1 MLINTHS
8 WFSLNHGVLSPEQ
21 VLQEAHALGLQ
32 QVALTD
38 INCTAGWSDFFRL
51 AAKYKVRPL
60 AGIEFRTGPRL
71 LYIGIARSNT
81 GVHQLASL
89 LTDHLLDGL
98 DLPERA
104 PELDEAFIIYP
115 FGAAHMPEKLR
126 ANEYIGVRPGEV
138 NRLRFSPWMKHKD
151 RLLALAPATF
161 RSNPALAKRDFNVH
175 RLKRAVDTNTLLST
189 TPPEHV
195 ASPDE
200 RFLSEEQLCS
210 AFAAVPELVWNT
222 RRLMDQCEVHFAHG
236 KSKNR
241 RTWSADAAA
250 DLELLR
256 RETKAG
262 LLRRFPSPPQQVMD
276 RVERELTVI
285 AQKDFVSYFLINWDL
300 VRFAKSRGF
309 FHVGRGSGAN
319 SLVAYCLGITD
330 VDPIELDLYFER
342 FINPSRSSPPD
353 FDLDFSWKDRDEV
366 TRYLFD
372 KYGDDRRVALLATYS
387 TYQYRA
393 VIRELGKVFG
403 LPPHEIDALAEGDTG
418 RSVWIGR
425 HAQAGPAKQQ
435 ATLSQNDRIA
445 HTILRYAG
453 HFHEHPHHLSIHV
466 GGVLIS
472 EKPLTHYTA
481 LHLPPKGFATTQFSM
496 LEAEDLG
503 LYKFDI
509 LSQRGLGHI
518 RDAVE
523 MVGAVVGCQLSG
535 GTGRDSA
542 CARASARQCLR
553 TGQRATVPAH
563 GPAHDS
569 AHPPATVGT
578 VRAGHS
584 AGALS
589 TVREGPCAGTF
600 QEREDLCNLTTD
612 NGQPTTAIDI
622 HAIERFKHDPR
633 INELLRTGDTIGCF
647 YVESPAMRMLLKKLG
662 VQDYPT
668 LVAASSII
676 RPGVAQSGMMR
687 EYILRHRD
695 PERRKQAH
703 PAMAAI
709 MPDTYGV
716 MVYQEDVIKVAHLYA
731 GLTLAEADILR
742 RGMSGKYR
750 SREEFQRVKDR
761 FFSNCKMKGYPE
773 HESAEIWRQI
783 ESFAGYSFAK
793 GHSAS
798 YAVESYQSLYLK
810 AYHPL
815 EFMVAVANNFGGF
828 YHTEFYLHEAKRA
841 GAVVE
846 APCIN
851 RSEELCTLQKVA
863 SSEWRV
869 ASKIHLRHSPLA
881 THHSPLIFLG
891 FRNIKSLE
899 ASTADRLLAERRRNG
914 PFADLP
920 DLLKRV
926 PISPEQARILI
937 RVGALRFTGRS
948 KPQLLWDLTLL
959 HPGAKHD
966 PVPDLFV
973 MKPPPTKLPTLEH
986 FDLSDAYDEL
996 ELLGF
1001 PLCDPFLLVEM
1012 QCPPAGQ
1019 THDSADAQ
1027 DPHAT
1032 VPAHKATR
1040 DSAYTQ
1046 SPRATVPARVPAR
1059 DSANAQ
1065 GLRATVPAHKATH
1078 DSATAQRIPATVGT
1092 VRDGNCAVALSTV
1105 RNGPSEGTVHSARE
1119 PRAQALST
1127 PSILARDMPRHIG
1140 KRVSM
1145 LGYVVHVK
1153 PTKTGAGDRMSFGS
1167 FIDQVGD
1174 FWDST
1179 QFPSVEAKYPFRGRG
1194 VYRLTGKVE
1203 EEFGHCAL
1211 NVEHVEKLLWKQD
1224 PRYGTK

>member
-1 MLINTHS
+1 MLLNAHS
-8 WFSLNHGVLSPEQ
+8 WFSLNYGVLSPEQ

-60 AGIEFRTGPRL
+60 AGIEFKGGPRT
-71 LYIGIARSNT
+71 LYIGIARNNT
-81 GVHQLASL
+81 GVHQLSSL
-89 LTDHLLDGL
+89 LTDHLLNGA

-104 PELDEAFIIYP
+104 PELSDACIIYP
-115 FGAAHMPEKLR
+115 FGAAHVPERLR
-126 ANEYIGVRPGEV
+126 PNEYIGVRPGEV

-151 RLLALAPATF
+151 RLVALAPATF
-161 RSNPALAKRDFNVH
+161 RSDPALAKRDFNVH

-189 TPPEHV
+189 TPLSHV
-195 ASPDE
+195 AVPE
-200 RFLSEEQLCS
+200 QRFLSEEQLCT

-222 RRLMDQCEVHFAHG
+222 RRLMEQCEVHFAHG

-241 RTWSADAAA
+241 RTWSNDASV

-256 RETKAG
+256 KETQAG
-262 LLRRFPSPPQQVMD
+262 LLHRYQAPTQQVMD

-300 VRFAKSRGF
+300 VRFAKHKGF

-353 FDLDFSWKDRDEV
+353 FDLDFSWKDRDQV
-366 TRYLFD
+366 TQYLFD
-372 KYGDDRRVALLATYS
+372 TYGTDRRVALLATYS

-403 LPPHEIDALAEGDTG
+403 LPPHEIDTLAEGDTG
-418 RSVWIGR
+418 RSVWLGR
-425 HAQAGPAKQQ
+425 HANADPSSAPASTPIGTGAKGGLR
-435 ATLSQNDRIA
+435 TLSQNDRIA
-445 HTILRYAG
+445 QSILRYSTY
-453 HFHEHPHHLSIHV
+453 FHEHPHHLSIHV

-523 MVGAVVGCQLSG
+523 MVEKRSDDRMIRRSENAATGHELRAAGLPVGKGADLQLYHN
-535 GTGRDSA
+535 
-542 CARASARQCLR
+542 L
-553 TGQRATVPAH
+553 
-563 GPAHDS
+563 
-569 AHPPATVGT
+569 
-578 VRAGHS
+578 VR
-584 AGALS
+584 
-589 TVREGPCAGTF
+589 
-600 QEREDLCNLTTD
+600 
-612 NGQPTTAIDI
+612 PTTRKPEARSPQPSEVCEPSAKPLDI
-622 HAIERFKHDPR
+622 HAIEHFKHDPK

-662 VQDYPT
+662 VQDYST

-676 RPGVAQSGMMR
+676 RPGVSQSGMMR

-703 PAMAAI
+703 PAMYKI

-750 SREEFQRVKDR
+750 SRQEFQRVQER
-761 FFSNCKMKGYPE
+761 FFSNCKAKGYPE

-846 APCIN
+846 APCMN
-851 RSEELCTLQKVA
+851 RSGELCTLVRSDDQNIRGSDDLAASHGLRAAGWVVGEGDDVSLYHNVA
-863 SSEWRV
+863 RRTSTQPEARGPQPM
-869 ASKIHLRHSPLA
+869 AR
-881 THHSPLIFLG
+881 IFLG
-891 FRNIKSLE
+891 LRNIKSLE
-899 ASTADRLLAERRRNG
+899 ATTAERILAERRRSG
-914 PFADLP
+914 PYADLP

-926 PISPEQARILI
+926 AIAPEQARILI
-937 RVGALRFTGRS
+937 RVGALRFTGKS

-966 PVPDLFV
+966 PVSDLFIT
-973 MKPPPTKLPTLEH
+973 KPPERKLPTLEH

-1001 PLCDPFLLVEM
+1001 PLCDPFLLVEYRSED
-1012 QCPPAGQ
+1012 QKIRRSDNVAAG
-1019 THDSADAQ
+1019 HE
-1027 DPHAT
+1027 
-1032 VPAHKATR
+1032 
-1040 DSAYTQ
+1040 
-1046 SPRATVPARVPAR
+1046 
-1059 DSANAQ
+1059 
-1065 GLRATVPAHKATH
+1065 LRAAGLVVGEGNELPLYHNVVHPQATQPE
-1078 DSATAQRIPATVGT
+1078 AR
-1092 VRDGNCAVALSTV
+1092 
-1105 RNGPSEGTVHSARE
+1105 GPQLEA
-1119 PRAQALST
+1119 
-1127 PSILARDMPRHIG
+1127 ILARDMPRHIG
-1140 KRVSM
+1140 QRVTM

-1153 PTKTGAGDRMSFGS
+1153 PTKTGTGERMSFGS
-1167 FIDQVGD
+1167 FIDQAGD

-1194 VYRLTGKVE
+1194 VYRLTGRIE
-1203 EEFGHCAL
+1203 EEFGHCSL
-1211 NVEHVEKLLWKQD
+1211 SVEHVEKLPWKPD

>member
-1 MLINTHS
+1 MGPRPRATLQVRIRNVVRMFQDPMHTHDYLTVRRSPCISSIQETTCRSTQWVDLPTGRQALQVRIWYAVRRTIAAYSRMLLNTHS

-51 AAKYKVRPL
+51 AAQYKVRPL
-60 AGIEFRTGPRL
+60 AGIEFKVDTRT
-71 LYIGIARSNT
+71 LYIGIARNNT

-89 LTDHLLDGL
+89 LTDLLLDG
-98 DLPERA
+98 DALPER
-104 PELDEAFIIYP
+104 PPDLPDTFIIFPY
-115 FGAAHMPEKLR
+115 GAPNIPSQLR
-126 ANEYIGVRPGEV
+126 PNEFVGVRPGDV
-138 NRLRFSPWMKHKD
+138 NRLRFSPWMKRKD
-151 RLLALAPATF
+151 RLVALAPATF
-161 RSNPALAKRDFNVH
+161 RSDPALAKRDYNVH

-189 TPPEHV
+189 TPPAHV
-195 ASPDE
+195 APPE
-200 RFLSEEQLCS
+200 HRFLSEEQLCT

-222 RRLMDQCEVHFAHG
+222 RRLMEQCEVHFAHG

-241 RTWSADAAA
+241 RTWSMDASA

-256 RETKAG
+256 RETQAG
-262 LLRRFPSPPQQVMD
+262 LLRRFSSPSQQVMD

-300 VRFAKSRGF
+300 VRFAKHKGF

-353 FDLDFSWKDRDEV
+353 FDLDFSWKDRDHV
-366 TRYLFD
+366 TQYLFD
-372 KYGDDRRVALLATYS
+372 KYGDQRRVALLATYS

-403 LPPHEIDALAEGDTG
+403 LPPHEMDALAEGDTG

-425 HAQAGPAKQQ
+425 HANAGPGKHT
-435 ATLSQNDRIA
+435 ATLSDNDRIA
-445 HTILRYAG
+445 RTILRYAE

-523 MVGAVVGCQLSG
+523 MVERRSDDQMIRRSENGKCTSSQMVGDPQPEQAN
-535 GTGRDSA
+535 RMA
-542 CARASARQCLR
+542 E
-553 TGQRATVPAH
+553 
-563 GPAHDS
+563 
-569 AHPPATVGT
+569 
-578 VRAGHS
+578 
-584 AGALS
+584 S
-589 TVREGPCAGTF
+589 TVLMLDRSTCTVDPLD
-600 QEREDLCNLTTD
+600 R
-612 NGQPTTAIDI
+612 PTIDI

-676 RPGVAQSGMMR
+676 RPGVSQSGMMR

-703 PAMAAI
+703 PAMYKI

-750 SREEFQRVKDR
+750 SRQEFQRVQER
-761 FFSNCKMKGYPE
+761 FFSNCKAKGYPE

-846 APCIN
+846 APCVN
-851 RSEELCTLQKVA
+851 RSGELCTLQQVA
-863 SSEWRV
+863 SDEWRV
-869 ASKIHLRHSPLA
+869 ASKMHSRHSPL
-881 THHSPLIFLG
+881 TTRYSPLIFLG
-891 FRNIKSLE
+891 LRNIKSLE
-899 ASTADRLLAERRRNG
+899 ATTAERILAERRRNG

-926 PISPEQARILI
+926 PIAVEQARILI
-937 RVGALRFTGRS
+937 RVGALRFTGRT

-959 HPGAKHD
+959 HPGTKPEH
-966 PVPDLFV
+966 VPDLFIT
-973 MKPPPTKLPTLEH
+973 KPPVTKLPTLEH
-986 FDLSDAYDEL
+986 FDLTDAYDEL

-1001 PLCDPFLLVEM
+1001 PLCDPFLLVEYRSED
-1012 QCPPAGQ
+1012 QTIRRSDDGNAG
-1019 THDSADAQ
+1019 AVDAGAE
-1027 DPHAT
+1027 P
-1032 VPAHKATR
+1032 ATR
-1040 DSAYTQ
+1040 NQPT
-1046 SPRATVPARVPAR
+1046 R
-1059 DSANAQ
+1059 NA
-1065 GLRATVPAHKATH
+1065 LPH
-1078 DSATAQRIPATVGT
+1078 
-1092 VRDGNCAVALSTV
+1092 
-1105 RNGPSEGTVHSARE
+1105 
-1119 PRAQALST
+1119 
-1127 PSILARDMPRHIG
+1127 ILARDMARHIG

-1153 PTKTGAGDRMSFGS
+1153 PTKTGTGERMSFGS
-1167 FIDQVGD
+1167 FIDPTGD

-1203 EEFGHCAL
+1203 EEFGHCSL
-1211 NVEHVEKLLWKQD
+1211 SVEHVEKLPWKQD

>member
-1 MLINTHS
+1 MLLNVHS
-8 WFSLNHGVLSPEQ
+8 WFSLNYGVLSPEQ
-21 VLQEAHALGLQ
+21 VLQEAHALGVQ

-51 AAKYKVRPL
+51 AAQYKVRPL
-60 AGIEFRTGPRL
+60 AGIEFRKGARL
-71 LYIGIARSNT
+71 LYISIARNNT
-81 GVHQLASL
+81 GVHQLASS
-89 LTDHLLDGL
+89 LTDHLLDGV
-98 DLPERA
+98 DLPETA
-104 PELDEAFIIYP
+104 PEMDEAFIIYP
-115 FGAAHMPEKLR
+115 FGAAHVPEKLR
-126 ANEYIGVRPGEV
+126 TNEYVGIRPNDV

-161 RSNPALAKRDFNVH
+161 RSDPTLTKRDFNVH
-175 RLKRAVDTNTLLST
+175 RLKRAVDNNTLLST
-189 TPPEHV
+189 TPSSHV
-195 ASPDE
+195 AVPE
-200 RFLSEEQLCS
+200 QRFLSEEQLCV

-222 RRLMDQCEVHFAHG
+222 RRLMEQCEVHFAHG
-236 KSKNR
+236 KNKNR
-241 RTWSADAAA
+241 RTWSTDAAA
-250 DLELLR
+250 DLDLLR
-256 RETKAG
+256 SEAQTG
-262 LLRRFPSPPQQVMD
+262 LLRRFPSPSQQVVD
-276 RVERELTVI
+276 RVERELIVI

-353 FDLDFSWKDRDEV
+353 FDLDFSWKDRDQV
-366 TRYLFD
+366 TRHLFD
-372 KYGDDRRVALLATYS
+372 TYGDQRRVALLATYS
-387 TYQYRA
+387 TYQQRA
-393 VIRELGKVFG
+393 VVRELGKVFG
-403 LPPHEIDALAEGDTG
+403 LPPGEIDALAEGDTG

-425 HAQAGPAKQQ
+425 HAHAGPGRQQ
-435 ATLSQNDRIA
+435 ATLSQTDRIA
-445 HTILRYAG
+445 RTILRYAE

-518 RDAVE
+518 RDCVE
-523 MVGAVVGCQLSG
+523 LVQVSSNKHQ
-535 GTGRDSA
+535 GTREQEAPGD
-542 CARASARQCLR
+542 
-553 TGQRATVPAH
+553 PH
-563 GPAHDS
+563 GPLLDS
-569 AHPPATVGT
+569 CHLPLDTCDFRPAV
-578 VRAGHS
+578 
-584 AGALS
+584 
-589 TVREGPCAGTF
+589 
-600 QEREDLCNLTTD
+600 
-612 NGQPTTAIDI
+612 DI
-622 HAIERFKHDPR
+622 HAIEHFKHDPK

-676 RPGVAQSGMMR
+676 RPGVSQSGMMR

-703 PAMAAI
+703 PAMLKI

-731 GLTLAEADILR
+731 GLTLAESDILR

-761 FFSNCKMKGYPE
+761 FFSNCRAKGYPE

-828 YHTEFYLHEAKRA
+828 YHTEFYLHEARRA

-846 APCIN
+846 APCVN
-851 RSEELCTLQKVA
+851 RSERLCTLQRAPHHGRQVA
-863 SSEWRV
+863 NEIR
-869 ASKIHLRHSPLA
+869 LRHSQ
-881 THHSPLIFLG
+881 LIFLG
-891 FRNIKSLE
+891 LQNIKSLE
-899 ASTADRLLAERRRNG
+899 AATADRLLAERRRHG

-926 PISPEQARILI
+926 PIDVEQARTLI
-937 RVGALRFTGRS
+937 RSGALRFTERT
-948 KPQLLWDLTLL
+948 KQQLLWDLTLL
-959 HPGAKHD
+959 HDGNRH
-966 PVPDLFV
+966 VHLPDLFIT
-973 MKPPPTKLPTLEH
+973 KPPATKLPTLEH

-1001 PLCDPFLLVEM
+1001 PLCDPFLLAECRSDDQLIGRSVNENAGMADVETEPLT
-1012 QCPPAGQ
+1012 CNTTTRNAL
-1019 THDSADAQ
+1019 
-1027 DPHAT
+1027 PH
-1032 VPAHKATR
+1032 
-1040 DSAYTQ
+1040 
-1046 SPRATVPARVPAR
+1046 
-1059 DSANAQ
+1059 
-1065 GLRATVPAHKATH
+1065 
-1078 DSATAQRIPATVGT
+1078 
-1092 VRDGNCAVALSTV
+1092 
-1105 RNGPSEGTVHSARE
+1105 
-1119 PRAQALST
+1119 
-1127 PSILARDMPRHIG
+1127 ILARDMPRHIG
-1140 KRVSM
+1140 ERVSM

-1153 PTKTGAGDRMSFGS
+1153 PTKTGAGDRMSFGC
-1167 FIDQVGD
+1167 FIDRAGD

-1194 VYRLTGKVE
+1194 VYRLAGKVE
-1203 EEFGHCAL
+1203 QEFGHCTL
-1211 NVEHVEKLLWKQD
+1211 NVDHVEKLPWRTD
-1224 PRYGTK
+1224 PRYGPK

>member
-1 MLINTHS
+1 MYFVDLVGRMLLNTHS

-89 LTDHLLDGL
+89 LTDHLLDGV
-98 DLPERA
+98 DLPERT
-104 PELDEAFIIYP
+104 PDLDEAFIVYP
-115 FGAAHMPEKLR
+115 FGAAHVPEKLR
-126 ANEYIGVRPGEV
+126 PNEYIGVRPGEV

-161 RSNPALAKRDFNVH
+161 RSDPALAKRDFNVH

-189 TPPEHV
+189 TPREHV
-195 ASPDE
+195 APPE
-200 RFLSEEQLCS
+200 QRFLSEEQLCA

-241 RTWSADAAA
+241 RTWSNDAAA

-256 RETKAG
+256 RETQAG
-262 LLRRFPSPPQQVMD
+262 LLRRYPSPSQQVME

-300 VRFAKSRGF
+300 IRFAKSRGF

-425 HAQAGPAKQQ
+425 HANADPSSAPASAPPSAGAKGGLR
-435 ATLSQNDRIA
+435 TLSQNDRIA
-445 HTILRYAG
+445 QSILRYSTY
-453 HFHEHPHHLSIHV
+453 FHEHPHHLSIHV

-472 EKPLTHYTA
+472 KKPLTHYTA

-523 MVGAVVGCQLSG
+523 MVAPKGNIQWPISNDQFPMINDQYPIGSIFKDDRTASVEAPIGNWKLEIDHSSFREAV
-535 GTGRDSA
+535 
-542 CARASARQCLR
+542 
-553 TGQRATVPAH
+553 
-563 GPAHDS
+563 
-569 AHPPATVGT
+569 
-578 VRAGHS
+578 
-584 AGALS
+584 
-589 TVREGPCAGTF
+589 
-600 QEREDLCNLTTD
+600 
-612 NGQPTTAIDI
+612 DI
-622 HAIERFKHDPR
+622 HAIERFKHDPK

-761 FFSNCKMKGYPE
+761 FFSNCKAKGYPE

-846 APCIN
+846 APCVN
-851 RSEELCTLQKVA
+851 RSGELCTLHRVV

-869 ASKIHLRHSPLA
+869 ASNMHSG
-881 THHSPLIFLG
+881 HSPLIFLG
-891 FRNIKSLE
+891 LHNIRSLE
-899 ASTADRLLAERRRNG
+899 AATADRLLAERRRNG

-926 PISPEQARILI
+926 PITPEQARILI

-1001 PLCDPFLLVEM
+1001 PLCDPFLLVENAGENGEKRESGEKVG
-1012 QCPPAGQ
+1012 PPSHPL
-1019 THDSADAQ
+1019 TLSPLSPPSPFSP
-1027 DPHAT
+1027 PH
-1032 VPAHKATR
+1032 
-1040 DSAYTQ
+1040 
-1046 SPRATVPARVPAR
+1046 
-1059 DSANAQ
+1059 
-1065 GLRATVPAHKATH
+1065 
-1078 DSATAQRIPATVGT
+1078 
-1092 VRDGNCAVALSTV
+1092 
-1105 RNGPSEGTVHSARE
+1105 
-1119 PRAQALST
+1119 
-1127 PSILARDMPRHIG
+1127 ILARDMPRHIG

-1153 PTKTGAGDRMSFGS
+1153 PTKTGAGDRMSFGC
-1167 FIDQVGD
+1167 FIDRAGD

-1211 NVEHVEKLLWKQD
+1211 NVEHVEKLPWRQD

>member
-1 MLINTHS
+1 MLLNTHS

-21 VLQEAHALGLQ
+21 VLQEAHALGVQ

-51 AAKYKVRPL
+51 ADKHKVRPL
-60 AGIEFRTGPRL
+60 AGIEFKAGPRT
-71 LYIGIARSNT
+71 LYIGIARNNK
-81 GVHQLASL
+81 GVHQLAGL
-89 LTDHLLDGL
+89 LTDHLLDGA

-115 FGAAHMPEKLR
+115 FGAAHVPEKLR
-126 ANEYIGVRPGEV
+126 PNEYIGVRPGDV
-138 NRLRFSPWMKHKD
+138 NRLRFSPWMKRKEK
-151 RLLALAPATF
+151 LLALVTATF
-161 RSNPALAKRDFNVH
+161 RSDEQLAKRDFNVH

-195 ASPDE
+195 SPATH
-200 RFLSEEQLCS
+200 RFLNEEQLCA
-210 AFAAVPELVWNT
+210 AFADVPELVWNT
-222 RRLMDQCEVHFAHG
+222 RRLMDQCDVHFAHG

-241 RTWSADAAA
+241 RTWSDDASA
-250 DLELLR
+250 DLDLLR
-256 RETKAG
+256 TETQAG
-262 LLRRFPSPPQQVMD
+262 LLRRYPSPPQKVID

-300 VRFAKSRGF
+300 VQFAKRKGF

-353 FDLDFSWKDRDEV
+353 FDLDFSWKDRDQV
-366 TRYLFD
+366 TQYLFD
-372 KYGDDRRVALLATYS
+372 TYGAQRRVALLATYS

-425 HAQAGPAKQQ
+425 HANAGPQKQL
-435 ATLSQNDRIA
+435 ATLSQNDHIA
-445 HTILRYAG
+445 QSILRYSTY
-453 HFHEHPHHLSIHV
+453 FHEHPHHLSIHV

-523 MVGAVVGCQLSG
+523 LVGGVVGCQLSIAG
-535 GTGRDSA
+535 ERA
-542 CARASARQCLR
+542 CAQSPRTIVSANK
-553 TGQRATVPAH
+553 PA
-563 GPAHDS
+563 PES
-569 AHPPATVGT
+569 AQP
-578 VRAGHS
+578 
-584 AGALS
+584 
-589 TVREGPCAGTF
+589 REGPCD
-600 QEREDLCNLTTD
+600 RTTD
-612 NGQPTTAIDI
+612 NGQLTTAIDI

-703 PAMAAI
+703 PAMLQI

-761 FFSNCKMKGYPE
+761 FFGNCRAKGYPDAE
-773 HESAEIWRQI
+773 VAEIWRQI

-846 APCIN
+846 APCVN
-851 RSEELCTLQKVA
+851 RSGELCALQGVA
-863 SSEWRV
+863 SDEWRV
-869 ASKIHLRHSPLA
+869 ASGTHPRHSPLD
-881 THHSPLIFLG
+881 TRYSPLIFLG
-891 FRNIKSLE
+891 LHNIKSLDT
-899 ASTADRLLAERRRNG
+899 ATADRILHERRRHG
-914 PFADLP
+914 PYTGLP
-920 DLLKRV
+920 DLLHRV
-926 PISPEQARILI
+926 PIGVEQARTLI
-937 RVGALRFTGRS
+937 RVGALRFTGKS

-959 HPGAKHD
+959 HPGSKITERGA
-966 PVPDLFV
+966 DLFIT
-973 MKPPPTKLPTLEH
+973 KPPETRLPTLEH

-1001 PLCDPFLLVEM
+1001 PLCDPFLLVEGGSVVS
-1012 QCPPAGQ
+1012 CPLSVVGSDGTSSTA
-1019 THDSADAQ
+1019 
-1027 DPHAT
+1027 
-1032 VPAHKATR
+1032 
-1040 DSAYTQ
+1040 
-1046 SPRATVPARVPAR
+1046 SPPSVISDRSGGRTT
-1059 DSANAQ
+1059 DN
-1065 GLRATVPAHKATH
+1065 
-1078 DSATAQRIPATVGT
+1078 QRPTT
-1092 VRDGNCAVALSTV
+1092 
-1105 RNGPSEGTVHSARE
+1105 
-1119 PRAQALST
+1119 
-1127 PSILARDMPRHIG
+1127 ILARDMPRHIG
-1140 KRVSM
+1140 RTVTM

-1153 PTKTGAGDRMSFGS
+1153 PTRTMAGDRMSFGC
-1167 FIDQVGD
+1167 FIDQEGD

-1179 QFPSVEAKYPFRGRG
+1179 QFPAVEAKYPFRGRG

-1203 EEFGHCAL
+1203 EEFGHCSL
-1211 NVEHVEKLLWKQD
+1211 SVRHVEKLPWKQD
-1224 PRYGTK
+1224 PRYGAQ

>member
-1 MLINTHS
+1 MLLNTHS

-51 AAKYKVRPL
+51 AAQYKVRPL
-60 AGIEFRTGPRL
+60 AGIEFKVETRT
-71 LYIGIARSNT
+71 LYIGIARNNQ

-89 LTDHLLDGL
+89 LTDRLLDGEL
-98 DLPERA
+98 LPQRA
-104 PELDEAFIIYP
+104 PELPDTFIIY
-115 FGAAHMPEKLR
+115 FHGAPNIPQKLR
-126 ANEYIGVRPGEV
+126 PNEFIGVRPGDV
-138 NRLRFSPWMKHKD
+138 NKLRFTPWMKQKD
-151 RLLALAPATF
+151 RLVAMATATF
-161 RSNPALAKRDFNVH
+161 RSDPALAKRDFNVH

-189 TPPEHV
+189 TLPAHV
-195 ASPDE
+195 AAPE
-200 RFLSEEQLCS
+200 NRFLSEEQMCN

-222 RRLMDQCEVHFAHG
+222 RRLMEQCEVHFAHG

-241 RTWSADAAA
+241 RTWSNDASA

-256 RETKAG
+256 TETQTG
-262 LLRRFPSPPQQVMD
+262 LLRRYGAPLQKVID

-300 VRFAKSRGF
+300 IRFAKRKGF

-353 FDLDFSWKDRDEV
+353 FDLDFSWKDRDQV
-366 TRYLFD
+366 TQYLFD
-372 KYGDDRRVALLATYS
+372 TYGDQRRVALLATYS
-387 TYQYRA
+387 TYQRRA
-393 VIRELGKVFG
+393 VVRELGKVFG
-403 LPPHEIDALAEGDTG
+403 LPPADIDALAEGDAG
-418 RSVWIGR
+418 RSRWIGR
-425 HAQAGPAKQQ
+425 SDNAK
-435 ATLSQNDRIA
+435 ASNGSSVEIDNERIA
-445 HTILRYAG
+445 RTILRYAE

-472 EKPLTHYTA
+472 EQPLTHYTA

-523 MVGAVVGCQLSG
+523 MVECGSDDQMIRRSENGNAQENGEWSMANGDWENAPTSSLSRSMVAD
-535 GTGRDSA
+535 TAIHHSPTPIHPL
-542 CARASARQCLR
+542 SPPR
-553 TGQRATVPAH
+553 TL
-563 GPAHDS
+563 
-569 AHPPATVGT
+569 
-578 VRAGHS
+578 
-584 AGALS
+584 ALS
-589 TVREGPCAGTF
+589 PPPSPSSPPS
-600 QEREDLCNLTTD
+600 L
-612 NGQPTTAIDI
+612 DI
-622 HAIERFKHDPR
+622 HAIERFKHDPK
-633 INELLRTGDTIGCF
+633 INALLRTGDTIGCF

-662 VQDYPT
+662 VQDYLT

-676 RPGVAQSGMMR
+676 RPGVSQSGMMR

-695 PERRKQAH
+695 PERRQQAH
-703 PAMAAI
+703 PAMLKI

-731 GLTLAEADILR
+731 GLTLADADILR

-761 FFSNCKMKGYPE
+761 FFENCLKKGYAAE
-773 HESAEIWRQI
+773 ESAEIWRQI

-841 GAVVE
+841 GALVE
-846 APCIN
+846 APCVN
-851 RSEELCTLQKVA
+851 RSDELCTLHAAGPWPLASGRPKDRPEA
-863 SSEWRV
+863 SSPRPR
-869 ASKIHLRHSPLA
+869 AS
-881 THHSPLIFLG
+881 IFLG
-891 FRNIKSLE
+891 LQNIKSLDS
-899 ASTADRLLAERRRNG
+899 STAERILTERCRNG
-914 PFADLP
+914 PFTGLP

-926 PISPEQARILI
+926 PIGVEQARTLI
-937 RVGALRFTGRS
+937 RVGALRFTGKS

-959 HPGAKHD
+959 HPGSKITARA
-966 PVPDLFV
+966 PDLFIT
-973 MKPPPTKLPTLEH
+973 KAPETKLPNLQH
-986 FDLSDAYDEL
+986 FDLADAYDEL

-1001 PLCDPFLLVEM
+1001 PLCDPFLLVEYASSFK
-1012 QCPPAGQ
+1012 PPVTGS
-1019 THDSADAQ
+1019 SA
-1027 DPHAT
+1027 
-1032 VPAHKATR
+1032 
-1040 DSAYTQ
+1040 
-1046 SPRATVPARVPAR
+1046 
-1059 DSANAQ
+1059 
-1065 GLRATVPAHKATH
+1065 LRGST
-1078 DSATAQRIPATVGT
+1078 
-1092 VRDGNCAVALSTV
+1092 AVADGDTKLVADS
-1105 RNGPSEGTVHSARE
+1105 GQPEAYSH
-1119 PRAQALST
+1119 
-1127 PSILARDMPRHIG
+1127 ILARDMPRHIG
-1140 KRVSM
+1140 KRASM

-1153 PTKTGAGDRMSFGS
+1153 PTKTGTGERMSFGS
-1167 FIDQVGD
+1167 FIDPAGD

-1194 VYRLTGKVE
+1194 VYRLTGIVE
-1203 EEFGHCAL
+1203 EEFGHCSL
-1211 NVEHVEKLLWKQD
+1211 NVQHMEKLPWKQD
-1224 PRYGTK
+1224 PRYGPK

>member
-89 LTDHLLDGL
+89 LTDHLLDGVE
-98 DLPERA
+98 LPERA

-126 ANEYIGVRPGEV
+126 PTEYIGVRPGEV
-138 NRLRFSPWMKHKD
+138 NRLRFSPWMRHKD

-161 RSNPALAKRDFNVH
+161 RSDPALAKRDFNVH

-195 ASPDE
+195 APPE
-200 RFLSEEQLCS
+200 HRFLSEEQLCA

-256 RETKAG
+256 RETQTG
-262 LLRRFPSPPQQVMD
+262 LLRRFPSPSQQVMD

-300 VRFAKSRGF
+300 IRFAKHKGF

-425 HAQAGPAKQQ
+425 HANADPSSPPASTPPSAGANGGLR
-435 ATLSQNDRIA
+435 TLSQNDRIA
-445 HTILRYAG
+445 QSILHYSTY
-453 HFHEHPHHLSIHV
+453 FHEHPHHLSIHV

-481 LHLPPKGFATTQFSM
+481 LHMPPKGFATTQFSM

-523 MVGAVVGCQLSG
+523 MVGKTQVISLKTQV
-535 GTGRDSA
+535 TRDKTQETSLNTQDTSYKAQDTRRNVQMSSSA
-542 CARASARQCLR
+542 CLESCVLNIESC
-553 TGQRATVPAH
+553 H
-563 GPAHDS
+563 F
-569 AHPPATVGT
+569 
-578 VRAGHS
+578 
-584 AGALS
+584 
-589 TVREGPCAGTF
+589 REAV
-600 QEREDLCNLTTD
+600 
-612 NGQPTTAIDI
+612 DI

-761 FFSNCKMKGYPE
+761 FFSNCKAKGYPE

-846 APCIN
+846 APCVN
-851 RSEELCTLQKVA
+851 RSGELCTLHRVV

-869 ASKIHLRHSPLA
+869 ASNMHSG
-881 THHSPLIFLG
+881 HSPLIFLG
-891 FRNIKSLE
+891 LHNIKSLE
-899 ASTADRLLAERRRNG
+899 AATADRILAERRRHG
-914 PFADLP
+914 PFAGLP

-1001 PLCDPFLLVEM
+1001 PLCDPFLLVENAGENGEKRESGEKVG
-1012 QCPPAGQ
+1012 PPSHPL
-1019 THDSADAQ
+1019 TL
-1027 DPHAT
+1027 
-1032 VPAHKATR
+1032 
-1040 DSAYTQ
+1040 
-1046 SPRATVPARVPAR
+1046 SP
-1059 DSANAQ
+1059 
-1065 GLRATVPAHKATH
+1065 
-1078 DSATAQRIPATVGT
+1078 
-1092 VRDGNCAVALSTV
+1092 LSL
-1105 RNGPSEGTVHSARE
+1105 PS
-1119 PRAQALST
+1119 PLP
-1127 PSILARDMPRHIG
+1127 PSSPLPPPSPFSPPCISARDMSRHIG

-1153 PTKTGAGDRMSFGS
+1153 PTKTGAGDRMSFGC
-1167 FIDQVGD
+1167 FIDRAGD

-1211 NVEHVEKLLWKQD
+1211 NVEHVEKLPWKQD

>member
-60 AGIEFRTGPRL
+60 AGIEFKAGPRT
-71 LYIGIARSNT
+71 LYIGIARTNT

-89 LTDHLLDGL
+89 LTDHLLDGA

-104 PELDEAFIIYP
+104 PELPDACIIYP
-115 FGAAHMPEKLR
+115 FGAAHVPERLR
-126 ANEYIGVRPGEV
+126 PNEYIGVRPGDV

-151 RLLALAPATF
+151 RLVALAPATF
-161 RSNPALAKRDFNVH
+161 RSDPALGKRDFNVH

-195 ASPDE
+195 APPDQ
-200 RFLSEEQLCS
+200 RFMSEEQLCT

-222 RRLMDQCEVHFAHG
+222 RRLMDQCDVHFAHG

-241 RTWSADAAA
+241 RTWSNDAAA

-256 RETKAG
+256 CETYEGLKLRYAHPSAPRLRSGPLREG
-262 LLRRFPSPPQQVMD
+262 SVIMD

-300 VRFAKSRGF
+300 VRFAKNKGF

-353 FDLDFSWKDRDEV
+353 FDLDFSWKDRDQV

-425 HAQAGPAKQQ
+425 HANAGPGKQL
-435 ATLSQNDRIA
+435 ATLSQTDRIA
-445 HTILRYAG
+445 QSILRYSTY
-453 HFHEHPHHLSIHV
+453 FHEHPHHLSIHV

-523 MVGAVVGCQLSG
+523 LVNEKCRMKNVECRTTPDGNSDAAILHSSFFIRHSTFREAV
-535 GTGRDSA
+535 
-542 CARASARQCLR
+542 
-553 TGQRATVPAH
+553 
-563 GPAHDS
+563 
-569 AHPPATVGT
+569 
-578 VRAGHS
+578 
-584 AGALS
+584 
-589 TVREGPCAGTF
+589 
-600 QEREDLCNLTTD
+600 
-612 NGQPTTAIDI
+612 DI
-622 HAIERFKHDPR
+622 HAIERFKYDPK

-703 PAMAAI
+703 PAMLKI

-761 FFSNCKMKGYPE
+761 FFSNCKAKGYPE

-851 RSEELCTLQKVA
+851 RSEELCTLEKVA
-863 SSEWRV
+863 RGEL
-869 ASKIHLRHSPLA
+869 ASWQGEALGVDTRHSP
-881 THHSPLIFLG
+881 TRHSPLIFLG
-891 FRNIKSLE
+891 LHNIKSLE
-899 ASTADRLLAERRRNG
+899 AATADRLLAERRRNG

-937 RVGALRFTGRS
+937 RVGAFRFTGRS

-966 PVPDLFV
+966 PVPDLFIT
-973 MKPPPTKLPTLEH
+973 KPPATKLPTLEH

-1001 PLCDPFLLVEM
+1001 PLCDPFLLVEDRSDD
-1012 QCPPAGQ
+1012 QRIRGS
-1019 THDSADAQ
+1019 DNED
-1027 DPHAT
+1027 
-1032 VPAHKATR
+1032 
-1040 DSAYTQ
+1040 
-1046 SPRATVPARVPAR
+1046 PARVVNGQWRMANGRLLLPITAVHDRRILLEPFAIHQLPFTWAITTNTLHLHPSHHPGSPPATCPAT
-1059 DSANAQ
+1059 SASAF
-1065 GLRATVPAHKATH
+1065 PC
-1078 DSATAQRIPATVGT
+1078 SATWY
-1092 VRDGNCAVALSTV
+1092 
-1105 RNGPSEGTVHSARE
+1105 
-1119 PRAQALST
+1119 
-1127 PSILARDMPRHIG
+1127 M
-1140 KRVSM
+1140 
-1145 LGYVVHVK
+1145 
-1153 PTKTGAGDRMSFGS
+1153 
-1167 FIDQVGD
+1167 
-1174 FWDST
+1174 
-1179 QFPSVEAKYPFRGRG
+1179 
-1194 VYRLTGKVE
+1194 
-1203 EEFGHCAL
+1203 
-1211 NVEHVEKLLWKQD
+1211 
-1224 PRYGTK
+1224 

>member
-1 MLINTHS
+1 MLLNTHS

-21 VLQEAHALGLQ
+21 VLQEAHTLGLQ

-51 AAKYKVRPL
+51 AAQYRVRPL
-60 AGIEFRTGPRL
+60 AGIEFKVDTRT
-71 LYIGIARSNT
+71 LYIGIARNNN
-81 GVHQLASL
+81 GVHQLCSL
-89 LTDHLLDGL
+89 LTDLLLDG
-98 DLPERA
+98 DALPERA
-104 PELDEAFIIYP
+104 PDLPDTFIIFPYSALNIP
-115 FGAAHMPEKLR
+115 SQLR
-126 ANEYIGVRPGEV
+126 PNEFVGVRPGDV
-138 NRLRFSPWMKHKD
+138 NRLRFSPWMKRKD
-151 RLLALAPATF
+151 RLVALAPATF
-161 RSNPALAKRDFNVH
+161 RSDPILAKRDFNVH

-189 TPPEHV
+189 TPPSHV
-195 ASPDE
+195 AVPE
-200 RFLSEEQLCS
+200 NRFLSEEQLCT

-222 RRLMDQCEVHFAHG
+222 RRLMEQCEVHFAHG

-241 RTWSADAAA
+241 RTWSNDASA

-256 RETKAG
+256 KETQAG
-262 LLRRFPSPPQQVMD
+262 LLHRYRAPTQLVMD
-276 RVERELTVI
+276 RMERELTVI
-285 AQKDFVSYFLINWDL
+285 AQKDFVSYFLINWDV
-300 VRFAKSRGF
+300 VRFAKHKGF

-353 FDLDFSWKDRDEV
+353 FDLDFSWKDRDQV
-366 TRYLFD
+366 TQYLFD
-372 KYGDDRRVALLATYS
+372 TYGDQRRVALLATYS
-387 TYQYRA
+387 TYQRRA
-393 VIRELGKVFG
+393 VVRELGKVFG
-403 LPPHEIDALAEGDTG
+403 LPVHEIEALAEGDTG
-418 RSVWIGR
+418 HSVWIGR
-425 HAQAGPAKQQ
+425 HADAGPGKQK
-435 ATLSQNDRIA
+435 ALRSDNDHIA
-445 HTILRYAG
+445 RTILRYAE

-503 LYKFDI
+503 LYKLDI

-523 MVGAVVGCQLSG
+523 QVNEKCRMKNVECPTVHGEPSDQGILHSTCSIHSSVFREAV
-535 GTGRDSA
+535 
-542 CARASARQCLR
+542 
-553 TGQRATVPAH
+553 
-563 GPAHDS
+563 
-569 AHPPATVGT
+569 
-578 VRAGHS
+578 
-584 AGALS
+584 
-589 TVREGPCAGTF
+589 
-600 QEREDLCNLTTD
+600 
-612 NGQPTTAIDI
+612 DI
-622 HAIERFKHDPR
+622 HAIERFKHDPS
-633 INELLRTGDTIGCF
+633 INELLRSGDTIGCF

-676 RPGVAQSGMMR
+676 RPGVSQSGMMR

-703 PAMAAI
+703 PAMYKI

-750 SREEFQRVKDR
+750 SRQEFQRVQER

-841 GAVVE
+841 GALVE
-846 APCIN
+846 APCVN
-851 RSEELCTLQKVA
+851 RSGELCTLTRSEDQRIRRSEDESAEGEWENA
-863 SSEWRV
+863 SAMAM
-869 ASKIHLRHSPLA
+869 ASAPFTNDQSPFTSPSHPRILSPLHHQ
-881 THHSPLIFLG
+881 HHSLHSQHPHHSALIFLG
-891 FRNIKSLE
+891 LRNIKSLE
-899 ASTADRLLAERRRNG
+899 ATTAERILAERRRNG

-926 PISPEQARILI
+926 TIAPEQARILI
-937 RVGALRFTGRS
+937 RVGALRFTGKS

-959 HPGAKHD
+959 HPGTKPEH
-966 PVPDLFV
+966 VPDLFIT
-973 MKPPPTKLPTLEH
+973 KPPAIKLPTLEH

-1001 PLCDPFLLVEM
+1001 PLCDPFLLVE
-1012 QCPPAGQ
+1012 
-1019 THDSADAQ
+1019 
-1027 DPHAT
+1027 
-1032 VPAHKATR
+1032 
-1040 DSAYTQ
+1040 
-1046 SPRATVPARVPAR
+1046 
-1059 DSANAQ
+1059 NASEN
-1065 GLRATVPAHKATH
+1065 GEKSEK
-1078 DSATAQRIPATVGT
+1078 DEEVGT
-1092 VRDGNCAVALSTV
+1092 TLQPRTFSPLSP
-1105 RNGPSEGTVHSARE
+1105 PSPIS
-1119 PRAQALST
+1119 P
-1127 PSILARDMPRHIG
+1127 PSISARDMARHIG

-1153 PTKTGAGDRMSFGS
+1153 PTKTGTGERMSFGS
-1167 FIDQVGD
+1167 FIDRAGD

-1194 VYRLTGKVE
+1194 VYRLAGRVE
-1203 EEFGHCAL
+1203 EEFGHCSL
-1211 NVEHVEKLLWKQD
+1211 SVEHVEKLPWKPD

>member
-1 MLINTHS
+1 MGRRYRCGSGTQCEGDIVTHSKMLINTHS

-51 AAKYKVRPL
+51 ADKFKVRPL
-60 AGIEFRTGPRL
+60 AGIEFKVDTRT
-71 LYIGIARSNT
+71 LYIGIARNNA

-89 LTDHLLDGL
+89 LTDRLLDGEA
-98 DLPERA
+98 LPERA
-104 PELDEAFIIYP
+104 RASTLPTGQADPLSTAAAFDLEDAFIIYP
-115 FGAAHMPEKLR
+115 YGAPNIPAKLR
-126 ANEYIGVRPGEV
+126 PNEFIGVRPGDV
-138 NRLRFSPWMKHKD
+138 NRLRFSPLMKHKD
-151 RLLALAPATF
+151 RLVALAPATF
-161 RSNPALAKRDFNVH
+161 RSDAALAKRDFNVH

-189 TPPEHV
+189 TPPAHV
-195 ASPDE
+195 AAPE
-200 RFLSEEQLCS
+200 NRFLSEEQLCT
-210 AFAAVPELVWNT
+210 AFADVPELVWNT
-222 RRLMDQCEVHFAHG
+222 RRLMDQCDVHFAHG

-241 RTWSADAAA
+241 RTWSEDASA

-256 RETKAG
+256 RETQAG
-262 LLRRFPSPPQQVMD
+262 VLRRFGTPSQQVLD
-276 RVERELTVI
+276 RVQRELTVI

-300 VRFAKSRGF
+300 IRFAKRKGF

-319 SLVAYCLGITD
+319 SIVAYCLGITD

-353 FDLDFSWKDRDEV
+353 FDLDFSWKDRDQV
-366 TRYLFD
+366 TQYLFD
-372 KYGDDRRVALLATYS
+372 TYGADRRVALLATYS

-425 HAQAGPAKQQ
+425 HANAGPGKQPE
-435 ATLSQNDRIA
+435 TLSQNDRIVR
-445 HTILRYAG
+445 TILRYAE

-481 LHLPPKGFATTQFSM
+481 LHMPPKGFATTQFSM

-523 MVGAVVGCQLSG
+523 MVECGSDEQMIRRSDDGKCTSSQMASEPEP
-535 GTGRDSA
+535 GTAIGMHAELAHMHDRSSRTVDPLGR
-542 CARASARQCLR
+542 
-553 TGQRATVPAH
+553 P
-563 GPAHDS
+563 
-569 AHPPATVGT
+569 
-578 VRAGHS
+578 
-584 AGALS
+584 
-589 TVREGPCAGTF
+589 
-600 QEREDLCNLTTD
+600 
-612 NGQPTTAIDI
+612 AIDI
-622 HAIERFKHDPR
+622 HAIERFKHDPK

-703 PAMAAI
+703 PAMLKI

-742 RGMSGKYR
+742 RGMSGKSR

-761 FFSNCKMKGYPE
+761 FFGNCKAKGYPE

-846 APCIN
+846 APCVN
-851 RSEELCTLQKVA
+851 RSGELCTLHAAGPWLLAAGRPQSEPAA
-863 SSEWRV
+863 SSQRQGARIV
-869 ASKIHLRHSPLA
+869 
-881 THHSPLIFLG
+881 LG
-891 FRNIKSLE
+891 LHNIKSLD
-899 ASTADRLLAERRRNG
+899 TATAARILHDRHLNG
-914 PFADLP
+914 PFIDLP
-920 DLLKRV
+920 DLLRRV
-926 PISPEQARILI
+926 PIGVEQARILI
-937 RVGALRFTGRS
+937 RVGAFRFTGKS
-948 KPQLLWDLTLL
+948 KPELLWDLTLL
-959 HPGAKHD
+959 HPGSKTTERG
-966 PVPDLFV
+966 PDLFIT
-973 MKPPPTKLPTLEH
+973 KAPETKLPELQH

-1001 PLCDPFLLVEM
+1001 PLCDPFLLVECGSDD
-1012 QCPPAGQ
+1012 QTIRRSENGNAG
-1019 THDSADAQ
+1019 H
-1027 DPHAT
+1027 
-1032 VPAHKATR
+1032 
-1040 DSAYTQ
+1040 
-1046 SPRATVPARVPAR
+1046 
-1059 DSANAQ
+1059 
-1065 GLRATVPAHKATH
+1065 GLRASGLVVGEGDDLPSYHNVARPTTTKPA
-1078 DSATAQRIPATVGT
+1078 
-1092 VRDGNCAVALSTV
+1092 
-1105 RNGPSEGTVHSARE
+1105 ARGLQLE
-1119 PRAQALST
+1119 A
-1127 PSILARDMPRHIG
+1127 ILARDMPTYIG

-1153 PTKTGAGDRMSFGS
+1153 PTKTGTGERMSFGS
-1167 FIDQVGD
+1167 FIDTAGD

-1179 QFPSVEAKYPFRGRG
+1179 QFPSVEAQYPFRGRG

-1203 EEFGHCAL
+1203 EEFGHCSL
-1211 NVEHVEKLLWKQD
+1211 SVQHVEKLSWKQD
-1224 PRYGTK
+1224 PRYGGK

>member
-1 MLINTHS
+1 MLLNVHS

-38 INCTAGWSDFFRL
+38 INCTAGWSDLFRL
-51 AAKYKVRPL
+51 ADKHKVRPI
-60 AGIEFRTGPRL
+60 AGIEFREGPRT
-71 LYIGIARSNT
+71 LYVGIARTND
-81 GVHQLASL
+81 GVQQLASL
-89 LTDHLLDGL
+89 LTDHLLDGAE
-98 DLPERA
+98 LPEQA
-104 PELDEAFIIYP
+104 PELPDAFIIYP
-115 FGAAHMPEKLR
+115 YGAPNTPERLR
-126 ANEYIGVRPGEV
+126 PNEFIGVRTGDV
-138 NRLRFSPWMKHKD
+138 NRLRFSPWMKRKEK
-151 RLLALAPATF
+151 LLALVTATF
-161 RSNPALAKRDFNVH
+161 RSDDALAKRDHNVH

-195 ASPDE
+195 SPASH
-200 RFLSEEQLCS
+200 RFLSEEQVCA
-210 AFAAVPELVWNT
+210 AFADVPELVWNT
-222 RRLMDQCEVHFAHG
+222 RRLMDRCDVHFAHG
-236 KSKNR
+236 RSKNR
-241 RTWSADAAA
+241 RTWSDDTGSGASASASA
-250 DLELLR
+250 DLDLLR
-256 RETKAG
+256 RETQEG
-262 LLRRFPSPPQQVMD
+262 LRRRYPSTPQQVID

-300 VRFAKSRGF
+300 IRFAKHKGF

-342 FINPSRSSPPD
+342 FINPGRSSPPD
-353 FDLDFSWKDRDEV
+353 FDLDFSWKDRDQV
-366 TRYLFD
+366 TQYLFD
-372 KYGDDRRVALLATYS
+372 KYGGSRASPERSRRVALLATYS
-387 TYQYRA
+387 TYQPRA
-393 VIRELGKVFG
+393 AVRELGKVFG
-403 LPPHEIDALAEGDTG
+403 LPPHDIDALADGDA
-418 RSVWIGR
+418 RHSRWIGR
-425 HAQAGPAKQQ
+425 HDNALGRKGDAAVIDD
-435 ATLSQNDRIA
+435 DRIA
-445 HTILRYAG
+445 RTILRYAE
-453 HFHEHPHHLSIHV
+453 HLHEHPHHLSIHV

-481 LHLPPKGFATTQFSM
+481 LHMPPKGFATTQFSM

-523 MVGAVVGCQLSG
+523 LVGKTQVTSLKAQDTRPDSDQLDACDLNIESCDFREAV
-535 GTGRDSA
+535 
-542 CARASARQCLR
+542 
-553 TGQRATVPAH
+553 
-563 GPAHDS
+563 
-569 AHPPATVGT
+569 
-578 VRAGHS
+578 
-584 AGALS
+584 
-589 TVREGPCAGTF
+589 
-600 QEREDLCNLTTD
+600 
-612 NGQPTTAIDI
+612 DI

-662 VQDYPT
+662 VEDYPT

-676 RPGVAQSGMMR
+676 RPGVSQSGMMR

-703 PAMAAI
+703 PAMLKI

-750 SREEFQRVKDR
+750 SREEFQRVKER
-761 FFSNCKMKGYPE
+761 FFSNCDRKGHPG

-841 GAVVE
+841 RAVVE
-846 APCIN
+846 APCVN
-851 RSEELCTLQKVA
+851 RSGELCTLHA
-863 SSEWRV
+863 AGPW
-869 ASKIHLRHSPLA
+869 PLA
-881 THHSPLIFLG
+881 AGRPQRAPAANSQRQGARIFLG
-891 FRNIKSLE
+891 LHNIKSLE
-899 ASTADRLLAERRRNG
+899 AATADRILAERQRSG
-914 PFADLP
+914 PFTGLP

-926 PISPEQARILI
+926 PIAAEQVRILI
-937 RVGALRFTGRS
+937 RVGAFRFTGKS
-948 KPQLLWDLTLL
+948 KPELLWDLTLL
-959 HPGAKHD
+959 HPGAKAIEHSA
-966 PVPDLFV
+966 DLFIT
-973 MKPPPTKLPTLEH
+973 KPPETKLPSLEH

-1001 PLCDPFLLVEM
+1001 PLCDPFLLVDEELLHREA
-1012 QCPPAGQ
+1012 PRDHAPAP
-1019 THDSADAQ
+1019 SA
-1027 DPHAT
+1027 PMIT
-1032 VPAHKATR
+1032 
-1040 DSAYTQ
+1040 
-1046 SPRATVPARVPAR
+1046 
-1059 DSANAQ
+1059 
-1065 GLRATVPAHKATH
+1065 
-1078 DSATAQRIPATVGT
+1078 
-1092 VRDGNCAVALSTV
+1092 
-1105 RNGPSEGTVHSARE
+1105 
-1119 PRAQALST
+1119 
-1127 PSILARDMPRHIG
+1127 ARDMPLHIG
-1140 KRVSM
+1140 RRVSM

-1153 PTKTGAGDRMSFGS
+1153 PTRTGAGDRMSFGC
-1167 FIDQVGD
+1167 FIDRAGN

-1179 QFPSVEAKYPFRGRG
+1179 QFPGTEAKYPFRGRG
-1194 VYRLTGKVE
+1194 VYRLTGIVE

-1211 NVEHVEKLLWKQD
+1211 NVQHMEKLPWKQD
-1224 PRYGTK
+1224 PRYGGD

>member
-1 MLINTHS
+1 MLLNVHS

-38 INCTAGWSDFFRL
+38 INCTAGWSDMFRL
-51 AAKYKVRPL
+51 ADKHKVRPI
-60 AGIEFRTGPRL
+60 AGIEFKAGART
-71 LYIGIARSNT
+71 LYIGIARTND
-81 GVHQLASL
+81 GAHQLASL
-89 LTDHLLDGL
+89 LTDHLLDGAE
-98 DLPERA
+98 LPEQA
-104 PELDEAFIIYP
+104 PELPDAFIIYP
-115 FGAAHMPEKLR
+115 YGAPNTPERLR
-126 ANEYIGVRPGEV
+126 PNEFIGVRPGDV
-138 NRLRFSPWMKHKD
+138 NRLRFSPWMKRKEK
-151 RLLALAPATF
+151 LLALVTATF
-161 RSNPALAKRDFNVH
+161 RSDPALAKRDFNVH

-195 ASPDE
+195 SPATH
-200 RFLSEEQLCS
+200 RFLSEEQVCA
-210 AFAAVPELVWNT
+210 AFADVPELVWNT
-222 RRLMDQCEVHFAHG
+222 RRLMDQCDVHFAHG
-236 KSKNR
+236 RSKNR
-241 RTWSADAAA
+241 RTWSDDASA

-256 RETKAG
+256 REAQAG
-262 LLRRFPSPPQQVMD
+262 LLRRYPSPSQKVTG

-300 VRFAKSRGF
+300 IRFTKHKGF

-342 FINPSRSSPPD
+342 FINPGRSSPPD
-353 FDLDFSWKDRDEV
+353 FDLDFSWKDRDQV
-366 TRYLFD
+366 TQYLFD
-372 KYGDDRRVALLATYS
+372 TYGSDRRVALLATYS
-387 TYQYRA
+387 TYQQRA

-403 LPPHEIDALAEGDTG
+403 LPAHEIDALAEGDAT
-418 RSVWIGR
+418 RSRWIGR
-425 HAQAGPAKQQ
+425 SENARAVNGGTAVID
-435 ATLSQNDRIA
+435 NDRIA
-445 HTILRYAG
+445 RTILRYAE

-481 LHLPPKGFATTQFSM
+481 LHMPPKGFATTQFSM

-518 RDAVE
+518 RDCVELVQGSSDKGQVARDQQPLDACDLTLDTCDLRPAV
-523 MVGAVVGCQLSG
+523 
-535 GTGRDSA
+535 
-542 CARASARQCLR
+542 
-553 TGQRATVPAH
+553 
-563 GPAHDS
+563 
-569 AHPPATVGT
+569 
-578 VRAGHS
+578 
-584 AGALS
+584 
-589 TVREGPCAGTF
+589 
-600 QEREDLCNLTTD
+600 
-612 NGQPTTAIDI
+612 DI
-622 HAIERFKHDPR
+622 HAIERFKHDPK

-662 VQDYPT
+662 VEDYPT

-676 RPGVAQSGMMR
+676 RPGVSQSGMMR

-703 PAMAAI
+703 PAMLKI

-750 SREEFQRVKDR
+750 SREEFQRVQER
-761 FFSNCKMKGYPE
+761 FFSNCKAKGHPE
-773 HESAEIWRQI
+773 HETAEIWRQI

-841 GAVVE
+841 GAMVE
-846 APCIN
+846 APCVN
-851 RSEELCTLQKVA
+851 RSDELCALYA
-863 SSEWRV
+863 AGPW
-869 ASKIHLRHSPLA
+869 PLA
-881 THHSPLIFLG
+881 AGPQSEPAASGQRQGARIFLG
-891 FRNIKSLE
+891 LRNIKALE
-899 ASTADRLLAERRRNG
+899 AATAERLLAERQRNG

-926 PISPEQARILI
+926 PIAAEQARILI
-937 RVGALRFTGRS
+937 RVGALRFTGKS
-948 KPQLLWDLTLL
+948 KPELLWDLTLL

-966 PVPDLFV
+966 PAPDLFV
-973 MKPPPTKLPTLEH
+973 TKPPPTRLPTLEH

-1012 QCPPAGQ
+1012 QCPHAGQ
-1019 THDSADAQ
+1019 PRDSAYAQ
-1027 DPHAT
+1027 GPPAT
-1032 VPAHKATR
+1032 VPAHMT
-1040 DSAYTQ
+1040 
-1046 SPRATVPARVPAR
+1046 AR
-1059 DSANAQ
+1059 
-1065 GLRATVPAHKATH
+1065 
-1078 DSATAQRIPATVGT
+1078 DSATAQGPPATVGT
-1092 VRDGNCAVALSTV
+1092 VRDGDRAGALSTV
-1105 RNGPSEGTVHSARE
+1105 HEGPSEGTVHSARE
-1119 PRAQALST
+1119 PRAQALSV
-1127 PSILARDMPRHIG
+1127 PNILARDMPRHIG
-1140 KRVSM
+1140 QRVAM

-1153 PTKTGAGDRMSFGS
+1153 PTRTGTGERMSFGC
-1167 FIDQVGD
+1167 FIDRAGD

-1194 VYRLTGKVE
+1194 VYRLTGIVE

-1211 NVEHVEKLLWKQD
+1211 NVQHMEKLPWRQD
-1224 PRYGTK
+1224 PRYGGK

>member
-1 MLINTHS
+1 MLINAHS
-8 WFSLNHGVLSPEQ
+8 WFSLNYGVLSPEQ
-21 VLQEAHALGLQ
+21 VLQEAHALGVQ

-51 AAKYKVRPL
+51 ASQYKVRPL
-60 AGIEFRTGPRL
+60 AGIEFRKGPQL
-71 LYIGIARSNT
+71 LYIGIARTND
-81 GVHQLASL
+81 GVHQLAAL
-89 LTDHLLDGL
+89 LTDHLLDGVA
-98 DLPERA
+98 LPERA
-104 PELDEAFIIYP
+104 PELSDAFVIYP
-115 FGAAHMPEKLR
+115 FGASRIPTKLR
-126 ANEYIGVRPGEV
+126 PNEYIGIRPGEV

-151 RLLALAPATF
+151 RLVALAPATF
-161 RSNPALAKRDFNVH
+161 RSDPVLAKRDFNVH

-195 ASPDE
+195 AVPE
-200 RFLSEEQLCS
+200 QRFLSEEQLCTV
-210 AFAAVPELVWNT
+210 FADVPELVWNT
-222 RRLMDQCEVHFAHG
+222 RRLMEQCEVHFAHG

-241 RTWSADAAA
+241 RTWSNDTGSGAGASAAA
-250 DLELLR
+250 DLDLLR
-256 RETKAG
+256 RETQSG
-262 LLRRFPSPPQQVMD
+262 LLRRYPSPSQRVVD

-300 VRFAKSRGF
+300 VRFAKHKGF

-353 FDLDFSWKDRDEV
+353 FDLDFSWKDRDQV
-366 TRYLFD
+366 TQYLFD
-372 KYGDDRRVALLATYS
+372 TYGNDRRVALLATYS

-393 VIRELGKVFG
+393 VVRELGKVFG
-403 LPPHEIDALAEGDTG
+403 LPPHEIDALSEGDTG

-425 HAQAGPAKQQ
+425 HANAGPGKQL

-445 HTILRYAG
+445 QSILRYSTY
-453 HFHEHPHHLSIHV
+453 FHEHPHHLSIHV

-523 MVGAVVGCQLSG
+523 LVERRSDDQAAGFELLAAGLLVGEGDDLPLYHNVV
-535 GTGRDSA
+535 
-542 CARASARQCLR
+542 
-553 TGQRATVPAH
+553 H
-563 GPAHDS
+563 
-569 AHPPATVGT
+569 
-578 VRAGHS
+578 
-584 AGALS
+584 
-589 TVREGPCAGTF
+589 
-600 QEREDLCNLTTD
+600 
-612 NGQPTTAIDI
+612 PTTTKPAARSPQPSEVCEPSAKPLDI
-622 HAIERFKHDPR
+622 HAIERFKHDPK

-676 RPGVAQSGMMR
+676 RPGVSQSGMMR

-703 PAMAAI
+703 PAMLKI

-750 SREEFQRVKDR
+750 SRKEFERVQER
-761 FFSNCKMKGYPE
+761 FFSNCKAKGYPE

-846 APCIN
+846 APCVN
-851 RSEELCTLQKVA
+851 RSDELCTLRKAAGHGLRASGLVVGEGDDLPLYHNLARPTTTQPVA
-863 SSEWRV
+863 RGPQPK
-869 ASKIHLRHSPLA
+869 AR
-881 THHSPLIFLG
+881 IFLG
-891 FRNIKSLE
+891 LHNIKSLD
-899 ASTADRLLAERRRNG
+899 TATAARILHERHLNG
-914 PFADLP
+914 PFIDLP

-926 PISPEQARILI
+926 PIGVEQARILI
-937 RVGALRFTGRS
+937 RVGGLRFTGKS
-948 KPQLLWDLTLL
+948 KPELLWDLTLL
-959 HPGAKHD
+959 HPGSKTTELG
-966 PVPDLFV
+966 PDLFIT
-973 MKPPPTKLPTLEH
+973 KAPETKLPELQH
-986 FDLSDAYDEL
+986 FELSDAYDEL

-1012 QCPPAGQ
+1012 QCPHPG
-1019 THDSADAQ
+1019 
-1027 DPHAT
+1027 P
-1032 VPAHKATR
+1032 TR
-1040 DSAYTQ
+1040 DSAH
-1046 SPRATVPARVPAR
+1046 
-1059 DSANAQ
+1059 AQ
-1065 GLRATVPAHKATH
+1065 GM
-1078 DSATAQRIPATVGT
+1078 PATVGT
-1092 VRDGNCAVALSTV
+1092 VRDGNCAEALSTE
-1105 RNGPSEGTVHSARE
+1105 REGPNEGSVHSARE

-1127 PSILARDMPRHIG
+1127 PSILARDMPTHIG
-1140 KRVSM
+1140 RRVSM
-1145 LGYVVHVK
+1145 LGYMVHVK
-1153 PTKTGAGDRMSFGS
+1153 PTKTGTGERMSFGS
-1167 FIDQVGD
+1167 FIDQAGD

-1179 QFPSVEAKYPFRGRG
+1179 QFPNVEAKYPFRGRG

-1203 EEFGHCAL
+1203 EEFGHCSL
-1211 NVEHVEKLLWKQD
+1211 SVEHVEKLPWKQD
-1224 PRYGTK
+1224 PRYGNK

>member
-38 INCTAGWSDFFRL
+38 INCTAGWSDLFRL
-51 AAKYKVRPL
+51 ADKYKVRPL
-60 AGIEFRTGPRL
+60 AGIEFKTGSRT
-71 LYIGIARSNT
+71 LYIGIARNNE

-89 LTDHLLDGL
+89 LTDELLDGE
-98 DLPERA
+98 DLPEHA
-104 PELDEAFIIYP
+104 TELHEAFIIYP
-115 FGAAHMPEKLR
+115 FGAPNTPEQLR
-126 ANEYIGVRPGEV
+126 PNEYIGVRPGDV
-138 NRLRFSPWMKHKD
+138 NRLRFSPWMKRKEK
-151 RLLALAPATF
+151 LLALVTATF
-161 RSNPALAKRDFNVH
+161 RSDDGLGKRDHNVH

-195 ASPDE
+195 SPATH
-200 RFLSEEQLCS
+200 RFLSEEQVCT
-210 AFAAVPELVWNT
+210 AFADVPELVWNT
-222 RRLMDQCEVHFAHG
+222 RRLMDQCDVHFAHG

-241 RTWSADAAA
+241 RTWSDDTGSGAGASASA

-256 RETKAG
+256 NETQAG
-262 LLRRFPSPPQQVMD
+262 LLRRYAAPSQKVVD
-276 RVERELTVI
+276 RVDRELTVI

-300 VRFAKSRGF
+300 IRFAKRKGF

-353 FDLDFSWKDRDEV
+353 FDLDFSWKDRDQV
-366 TRYLFD
+366 TGYLFD
-372 KYGDDRRVALLATYS
+372 TYGADRRVALLATYS
-387 TYQYRA
+387 TYQNRA

-425 HAQAGPAKQQ
+425 HANAAPGKQQ
-435 ATLSQNDRIA
+435 ATLSQTDRIA
-445 HTILRYAG
+445 RTILRYAE

-481 LHLPPKGFATTQFSM
+481 LHMPPKGFATTQFSM

-523 MVGAVVGCQLSG
+523 LVNEKWKMKNVECRTPPNAASGAAIL
-535 GTGRDSA
+535 
-542 CARASARQCLR
+542 
-553 TGQRATVPAH
+553 
-563 GPAHDS
+563 
-569 AHPPATVGT
+569 
-578 VRAGHS
+578 HS
-584 AGALS
+584 SFFIHHS
-589 TVREGPCAGTF
+589 TFREAV
-600 QEREDLCNLTTD
+600 
-612 NGQPTTAIDI
+612 DI
-622 HAIERFKHDPR
+622 HAIERFKHDPK

-703 PAMAAI
+703 PAMLKI

-716 MVYQEDVIKVAHLYA
+716 MVYQEDVIKVAHMYA

-761 FFSNCKMKGYPE
+761 FFSNCRAKGYPE
-773 HESAEIWRQI
+773 NESAEIWRQI

-846 APCIN
+846 APCVN

-863 SSEWRV
+863 SGEWRV
-869 ASKIHLRHSPLA
+869 ASKMHSRRSPLA
-881 THHSPLIFLG
+881 SHHSPLIFLG
-891 FRNIKSLE
+891 LHNIRSLE
-899 ASTADRLLAERRRNG
+899 TATADRVLAERQRHG

-926 PISPEQARILI
+926 SIAPEQARILI

-959 HPGAKHD
+959 HPGAKHE

-973 MKPPPTKLPTLEH
+973 TKPPPTKLPTLEH

-1001 PLCDPFLLVEM
+1001 PLCDPFLLVEN
-1012 QCPPAGQ
+1012 AGE
-1019 THDSADAQ
+1019 
-1027 DPHAT
+1027 
-1032 VPAHKATR
+1032 
-1040 DSAYTQ
+1040 
-1046 SPRATVPARVPAR
+1046 
-1059 DSANAQ
+1059 N
-1065 GLRATVPAHKATH
+1065 
-1078 DSATAQRIPATVGT
+1078 
-1092 VRDGNCAVALSTV
+1092 
-1105 RNGPSEGTVHSARE
+1105 
-1119 PRAQALST
+1119 
-1127 PSILARDMPRHIG
+1127 
-1140 KRVSM
+1140 
-1145 LGYVVHVK
+1145 
-1153 PTKTGAGDRMSFGS
+1153 DRM
-1167 FIDQVGD
+1167 I
-1174 FWDST
+1174 
-1179 QFPSVEAKYPFRGRG
+1179 RR
-1194 VYRLTGKVE
+1194 
-1203 EEFGHCAL
+1203 
-1211 NVEHVEKLLWKQD
+1211 
-1224 PRYGTK
+1224 

>member
-1 MLINTHS
+1 MLLNAHS
-8 WFSLNHGVLSPEQ
+8 WFSLNYGVLSPEQ
-21 VLQEAHALGLQ
+21 VLQEAHALGVQ

-51 AAKYKVRPL
+51 AAQYKVRPL
-60 AGIEFRTGPRL
+60 AGIEFRQGPQL
-71 LYIGIARSNT
+71 LYIGIARTNT
-81 GVHQLASL
+81 GVHHLASL
-89 LTDHLLDGL
+89 LTDQLLDGA
-98 DLPERA
+98 DLPTRA
-104 PELDEAFIIYP
+104 PDMDEAFIIYP
-115 FGAAHMPEKLR
+115 FGAPHVPAQLR
-126 ANEYIGVRPGEV
+126 PNEFIGIRPGEV

-151 RLLALAPATF
+151 RLVALAPATF
-161 RSNPALAKRDFNVH
+161 RSDPVLAKRDFNVH

-195 ASPDE
+195 AVPE
-200 RFLSEEQLCS
+200 QRFLSEEQLCTV
-210 AFAAVPELVWNT
+210 FADVPELVWNT
-222 RRLMDQCEVHFAHG
+222 RRLMEQCEVHFAHG

-241 RTWSADAAA
+241 RTWSNDAAA

-256 RETKAG
+256 RETQSG
-262 LLRRFPSPPQQVMD
+262 LLRRYPSPSQRVVD

-300 VRFAKSRGF
+300 VRFAKHKGF

-353 FDLDFSWKDRDEV
+353 FDLDFSWKDRDHV

-372 KYGDDRRVALLATYS
+372 TYGNDRRVALLATYS

-393 VIRELGKVFG
+393 VVRELGKVFG

-425 HAQAGPAKQQ
+425 HANADPSSAPASTPPSAGAKGDLRM
-435 ATLSQNDRIA
+435 LSQTDRIA
-445 HTILRYAG
+445 RTILRYAG

-481 LHLPPKGFATTQFSM
+481 LHMPPKGFATTQFSM

-523 MVGAVVGCQLSG
+523 LVNEKCKMKNVECRTTPNGTSDAAILHSSFFIHHSTFREAV
-535 GTGRDSA
+535 
-542 CARASARQCLR
+542 
-553 TGQRATVPAH
+553 
-563 GPAHDS
+563 
-569 AHPPATVGT
+569 
-578 VRAGHS
+578 
-584 AGALS
+584 
-589 TVREGPCAGTF
+589 
-600 QEREDLCNLTTD
+600 
-612 NGQPTTAIDI
+612 DI
-622 HAIERFKHDPR
+622 HAIEHFKHDPK

-676 RPGVAQSGMMR
+676 RPGVSQSGMMR

-695 PERRKQAH
+695 PDRRKQAH
-703 PAMAAI
+703 PAMLKI

-750 SREEFQRVKDR
+750 SRKEFERVQER
-761 FFSNCKMKGYPE
+761 FFSNCKAKGYPA
-773 HESAEIWRQI
+773 HESSEIWRQI

-851 RSEELCTLQKVA
+851 RSDELCTLEKVA
-863 SSEWRV
+863 RGEL
-869 ASKIHLRHSPLA
+869 ASWQGEALGVDTRHSPTRHSPLV
-881 THHSPLIFLG
+881 FLG
-891 FRNIKSLE
+891 LRNIKSLE
-899 ASTADRLLAERRRNG
+899 ATTADRLLAERHRNG
-914 PFADLP
+914 PFTDLP
-920 DLLKRV
+920 DLLKRI

-937 RVGALRFTGRS
+937 RVGALRFTGRT

-973 MKPPPTKLPTLEH
+973 TKPPPTKLPTLEH

-1001 PLCDPFLLVEM
+1001 PLCDPFLLVEDRSDD
-1012 QCPPAGQ
+1012 QNIRRSDNEDPDADGEWSVANGEWENTRGGSSHSLVVDTAGPIHHSP
-1019 THDSADAQ
+1019 TPIHN
-1027 DPHAT
+1027 
-1032 VPAHKATR
+1032 TR
-1040 DSAYTQ
+1040 STNHQ
-1046 SPRATVPARVPAR
+1046 
-1059 DSANAQ
+1059 
-1065 GLRATVPAHKATH
+1065 
-1078 DSATAQRIPATVGT
+1078 PATVHPPT
-1092 VRDGNCAVALSTV
+1092 HN
-1105 RNGPSEGTVHSARE
+1105 PP
-1119 PRAQALST
+1119 PR
-1127 PSILARDMPRHIG
+1127 ILARDMPCHIG

-1153 PTKTGAGDRMSFGS
+1153 PTKTGTGERMSFGC
-1167 FIDQVGD
+1167 FIDQAGD

-1211 NVEHVEKLLWKQD
+1211 NVEHVEKLPWKQD

>member
-1 MLINTHS
+1 MLLNVHS

-21 VLQEAHALGLQ
+21 VLQEVHDLGLQ

-38 INCTAGWSDFFRL
+38 INCTAGWSDLFRL
-51 AAKYKVRPL
+51 ADQYKVRPL
-60 AGIEFRTGPRL
+60 AGIEFKTGPRT
-71 LYIGIARSNT
+71 LYIGIARNNE

-89 LTDHLLDGL
+89 LTDHLLDGAE
-98 DLPERA
+98 LPEQS
-104 PELDEAFIIYP
+104 PELPDAFIIYP
-115 FGAAHMPEKLR
+115 YGAANTPAQLR
-126 ANEYIGVRPGEV
+126 PNEFIGVRPGDV
-138 NRLRFSPWMKHKD
+138 NRLRFSPWMKRKEK
-151 RLLALAPATF
+151 LLALVTATF
-161 RSNPALAKRDFNVH
+161 RSDEILSKRDFNVH

-189 TPPEHV
+189 TPPEHI
-195 ASPDE
+195 SPATQ
-200 RFLSEEQLCS
+200 RFLSEEQVCA
-210 AFAAVPELVWNT
+210 AFADVPELVWNT
-222 RRLMDQCEVHFAHG
+222 RRLMDQCDVHFAHG

-241 RTWSADAAA
+241 RTWSDDASA

-256 RETKAG
+256 EETQAG
-262 LLRRFPSPPQQVMD
+262 LLRRYGNPAQQVID
-276 RVERELTVI
+276 RVDRELTVI

-300 VRFAKSRGF
+300 VRFAKRKGF

-353 FDLDFSWKDRDEV
+353 FDLDFSWKDRDQV
-366 TRYLFD
+366 TQYLFD
-372 KYGDDRRVALLATYS
+372 TYGAQRRVALLATYS
-387 TYQYRA
+387 TYQRRA
-393 VIRELGKVFG
+393 VVRELGKVFG
-403 LPPHEIDALAEGDTG
+403 LPPADIDALAEGEAG
-418 RSVWIGR
+418 HSRWIGR
-425 HAQAGPAKQQ
+425 SDNARAVNGGA
-435 ATLSQNDRIA
+435 AVIDNERIA
-445 HTILRYAG
+445 RTILRYAE

-518 RDAVE
+518 RDCVE
-523 MVGAVVGCQLSG
+523 LVQVSSHKCQ
-535 GTGRDSA
+535 GTRD
-542 CARASARQCLR
+542 QH
-553 TGQRATVPAH
+553 H
-563 GPAHDS
+563 GTDLTLDTCPLTLDTC
-569 AHPPATVGT
+569 PPAV
-578 VRAGHS
+578 
-584 AGALS
+584 
-589 TVREGPCAGTF
+589 
-600 QEREDLCNLTTD
+600 
-612 NGQPTTAIDI
+612 DI
-622 HAIERFKHDPR
+622 HAIEQFKQDPR

-662 VQDYPT
+662 VQDYLT

-676 RPGVAQSGMMR
+676 RPGVSQSGMMR

-703 PAMAAI
+703 PAMYAI

-731 GLTLAEADILR
+731 GLTLAEADIPR

-750 SREEFQRVKDR
+750 SREEFQRVKER
-761 FFSNCKMKGYPE
+761 FFSNCISKGYPAE
-773 HESAEIWRQI
+773 ESAEIWRQI

-841 GAVVE
+841 GAVIE
-846 APCIN
+846 APCVN
-851 RSEELCTLQKVA
+851 RSGELCTLHA
-863 SSEWRV
+863 AGPW
-869 ASKIHLRHSPLA
+869 PLA
-881 THHSPLIFLG
+881 AGGIEDRPAASGQQPKASIYLG
-891 FRNIKSLE
+891 LQNIKSLNTD
-899 ASTADRLLAERRRNG
+899 TAERILRERRRHG
-914 PFADLP
+914 PYADLP
-920 DLLKRV
+920 DLLHRM
-926 PISPEQARILI
+926 PIAVDQARMLI
-937 RVGALRFTGRS
+937 RVGALRFTGKS
-948 KPQLLWDLTLL
+948 KPELLWDLTLL

-966 PVPDLFV
+966 PAPDLFV
-973 MKPPPTKLPTLEH
+973 TKPPPTKLPTLEH

-1001 PLCDPFLLVEM
+1001 PLCDPFLLVDGGSEDQM
-1012 QCPPAGQ
+1012 IGRSENGNAHSEWSVANGEWENARGNSDQAPMV
-1019 THDSADAQ
+1019 DAVGPIHHSPTPIHP
-1027 DPHAT
+1027 DTSRNPLRNNTPTRKALPH
-1032 VPAHKATR
+1032 
-1040 DSAYTQ
+1040 
-1046 SPRATVPARVPAR
+1046 
-1059 DSANAQ
+1059 
-1065 GLRATVPAHKATH
+1065 
-1078 DSATAQRIPATVGT
+1078 
-1092 VRDGNCAVALSTV
+1092 
-1105 RNGPSEGTVHSARE
+1105 
-1119 PRAQALST
+1119 
-1127 PSILARDMPRHIG
+1127 ILARDMPAHIG
-1140 KRVSM
+1140 KRASL

-1153 PTKTGAGDRMSFGS
+1153 PTKTGTGERMSFGS
-1167 FIDQVGD
+1167 FIDPAGD

-1194 VYRLTGKVE
+1194 VYRLTGIVE
-1203 EEFGHCAL
+1203 EEFGHCSL
-1211 NVEHVEKLLWKQD
+1211 NVQHMEKLPWKQD

>member
-1 MLINTHS
+1 MLLNAHS
-8 WFSLNHGVLSPEQ
+8 WFSLNYGVLSPEQ
-21 VLQEAHALGLQ
+21 VLQEAHALGVQ

-51 AAKYKVRPL
+51 AAQYKVRPL
-60 AGIEFRTGPRL
+60 AGIEFRQGPQL
-71 LYIGIARSNT
+71 LYIGIARTNT

-89 LTDHLLDGL
+89 LTDHLLDGEA
-98 DLPERA
+98 LPERA
-104 PELDEAFIIYP
+104 PDMDEAFIIHP
-115 FGAAHMPEKLR
+115 FGTSPLPAQLR
-126 ANEYIGVRPGEV
+126 PNEFIGIRPGDV
-138 NRLRFSPWMKHKD
+138 NRLRFSPWIKQKE
-151 RLLALAPATF
+151 RLVALAPATF
-161 RSNPALAKRDFNVH
+161 RSDPTLTKRDFNVH

-189 TPPEHV
+189 TPPSHV
-195 ASPDE
+195 AVPE
-200 RFLSEEQLCS
+200 QRFLSEEQLCTV
-210 AFAAVPELVWNT
+210 FADVPELVWNT
-222 RRLMDQCEVHFAHG
+222 RRLMEQCEVHFAHG

-241 RTWSADAAA
+241 RTWSNDSGSGAGASAAA

-256 RETKAG
+256 RETHAG
-262 LLRRFPSPPQQVMD
+262 LLRRFSSPSQRVVD

-300 VRFAKSRGF
+300 VRFAKHKGF

-353 FDLDFSWKDRDEV
+353 FDLDFSWKDRDHV

-372 KYGDDRRVALLATYS
+372 TYGAHRRVALLATYS

-403 LPPHEIDALAEGDTG
+403 LPPHEIDALAEGDTT
-418 RSVWIGR
+418 RSRWIGR
-425 HAQAGPAKQQ
+425 SENAK
-435 ATLSQNDRIA
+435 AVNGGTAVIDNDRIA
-445 HTILRYAG
+445 RTILRYAG

-523 MVGAVVGCQLSG
+523 LVGKAQVTSLKTQDNRADSDQLDACDLNIESCDFREAV
-535 GTGRDSA
+535 
-542 CARASARQCLR
+542 
-553 TGQRATVPAH
+553 
-563 GPAHDS
+563 
-569 AHPPATVGT
+569 
-578 VRAGHS
+578 
-584 AGALS
+584 
-589 TVREGPCAGTF
+589 
-600 QEREDLCNLTTD
+600 
-612 NGQPTTAIDI
+612 DI
-622 HAIERFKHDPR
+622 HAIERFKHDPK

-676 RPGVAQSGMMR
+676 RPGVSQSGMMR

-703 PAMAAI
+703 PAMLKI

-750 SREEFQRVKDR
+750 SRKEFERVQER
-761 FFSNCKMKGYPE
+761 FFSNCKAKGYPE
-773 HESAEIWRQI
+773 HESSEIWRQI

-846 APCIN
+846 APCVN
-851 RSEELCTLQKVA
+851 RSEELCALHA
-863 SSEWRV
+863 AGPW
-869 ASKIHLRHSPLA
+869 PLA
-881 THHSPLIFLG
+881 AGQQSEPAASGHGQGARIFLG
-891 FRNIKSLE
+891 LRNIKSFE
-899 ASTADRLLAERRRNG
+899 ANTAHLVLAERQRNG

-926 PISPEQARILI
+926 PLSPEQARILI
-937 RVGALRFTGRS
+937 RVGALRFTGRT

-973 MKPPPTKLPTLEH
+973 TKPPPTKLPTLEH

-1001 PLCDPFLLVEM
+1001 PLCDPFLLTACRSEDQM
-1012 QCPPAGQ
+1012 IGRSASENAGK
-1019 THDSADAQ
+1019 AD
-1027 DPHAT
+1027 
-1032 VPAHKATR
+1032 
-1040 DSAYTQ
+1040 
-1046 SPRATVPARVPAR
+1046 
-1059 DSANAQ
+1059 
-1065 GLRATVPAHKATH
+1065 
-1078 DSATAQRIPATVGT
+1078 VGT
-1092 VRDGNCAVALSTV
+1092 EPVTRTTTTRNAL
-1105 RNGPSEGTVHSARE
+1105 PD
-1119 PRAQALST
+1119 
-1127 PSILARDMPRHIG
+1127 ILARDMPTHIG
-1140 KRVSM
+1140 RRVSM

-1153 PTKTGAGDRMSFGS
+1153 PTRTGTGERMSFGS
-1167 FIDQVGD
+1167 FIDRNGD

-1194 VYRLTGKVE
+1194 VYRLTGRVE
-1203 EEFGHCAL
+1203 EEFGHCSL
-1211 NVEHVEKLLWKQD
+1211 SVEHVEKLPWKPD